1 MTTDLWQQMAL
12 TLALTVQPVLD
23 GTATP
28 EQWAAAQQAVRTIQ
42 DAVADWVI
50 AEYITAKDMTT

>member
-1 MTTDLWQQMAL
+1 MAL
-12 TLALTVQPVLD
+12 TLALTVRPVLD
-23 GTATP
+23 GSATP
-28 EQWAAAQQAVRTIQ
+28 EQWAAAQQALRTIQ